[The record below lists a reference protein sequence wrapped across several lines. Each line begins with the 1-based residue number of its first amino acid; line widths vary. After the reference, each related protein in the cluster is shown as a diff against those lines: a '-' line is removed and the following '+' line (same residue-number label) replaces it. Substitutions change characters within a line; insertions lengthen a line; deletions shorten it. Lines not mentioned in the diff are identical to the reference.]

1 MAKDGLTKSRLA
13 KRQIGDPL
21 APSAAPASGDA
32 GVPADGRGLAGAAEV
47 GPRMVPI
54 DRVLPDPG
62 NLRSDLGDLS
72 ELADTIRARGILQ
85 PLLVAPGEVEGTY
98 RIVMGHRRHAAAKLA
113 GLDAVPINLQTGPDD
128 RADRVEAMLI
138 ENLQR
143 ADLSPLDEGRAFQ
156 ELIEAG
162 WSQRRIA
169 GRVGRGQAQ
178 ISRRVALLRLSPQG
192 QALLD
197 SGGITVEDALAL
209 VRLEEHD
216 RQDNVLQ
223 QLSTNRDRGLTNV
236 SVDWLVTS
244 EQKVAERE
252 QRRSDA
258 RAGLQRDG
266 VRILDDAEIDA
277 AEPIGPD
284 YGMLDIDPAAHA
296 GEPCHAAIVD
306 HDGSVQLVCTDPS
319 RHALEPEPPAG
330 DASPL
335 PPAPLRVAA
344 DEADQDGGRDD
355 GAGDPQPGEPVADP
369 VQPPPQAEHDPA
381 EDADSS
387 RRERARRARI
397 RRASFAADLVARKPS
412 RTRDVD
418 FALRQMVSAVVADLG
433 EDELCQ
439 LLGIDPAAPSDPPAV
454 EVYADAGGDALLRA
468 ALAAALSYG
477 ERLITSHDE
486 PATHEVRRHYA
497 YLQQQGYDP
506 APIEAEA
513 LDGETDAA
521 APAS

>member
-1 MAKDGLTKSRLA
+1 MAKDELTKSRLP
-13 KRQIGDPL
+13 KRQIGNPL
-21 APSAAPASGDA
+21 APS
-32 GVPADGRGLAGAAEV
+32 VPAGGHTRVEVDGRGVASTAEV
-47 GPRMVPI
+47 GLGMVPI

-113 GLDAVPINLQTGPDD
+113 GLDAVPITLQAGPDD
-128 RADRVEAMLI
+128 RVDRVEAMLI

-156 ELIEAG
+156 ELIESG

-169 GRVGRGQAQ
+169 ARVGRGQAHV
-178 ISRRVALLRLSPQG
+178 SRRVALLRLSPRG

-197 SGGITVEDALAL
+197 SAGITVEDALAL
-209 VRLEEHD
+209 VRLEQHD
-216 RQDNVLQ
+216 RQDTVLQ
-223 QLSTNRDRGLTNV
+223 QLASNRHLGLTNV
-236 SVDWLVTS
+236 GVDWLVTS

-252 QRRSDA
+252 QRRSDT

-266 VRILDDAEIDA
+266 VRILDDAQIDA
-277 AEPIGPD
+277 ADPADPD
-284 YGMLDIDPAAHA
+284 YGLVDPADFIAHA
-296 GEPCHAAIVD
+296 REPCHAAIVD

-319 RHALEPEPPAG
+319 RHALEPDLAGEGDMAAPPPPLRLDG
-330 DASPL
+330 DGTDQGGARDGGGGD
-335 PPAPLRVAA
+335 PPRVAA
-344 DEADQDGGRDD
+344 
-355 GAGDPQPGEPVADP
+355 ADP
-369 VQPPPQAEHDPA
+369 VPLHVER
-381 EDADSS
+381 DAAGDGDSS
-387 RRERARRARI
+387 RRERTRRARVL
-397 RRASFAADLVARKPS
+397 RASFARDLVARKPS

-418 FALRQMVSAVVADLG
+418 FALRQMVSAVVADIG
-433 EDELCQ
+433 EDELCR
-439 LLGIDPAAPSDPPAV
+439 LLCIDPAAPSDPPAV
-454 EVYADAGGDALLRA
+454 ETYADRGGDALLRA

-477 ERLITSHDE
+477 ERLISTHDE

-497 YLQQQGYDP
+497 YLQQQGYEP
-506 APIEAEA
+506 ASIEAEA
-513 LDGETDAA
+513 LDGEPDAA